1 MKQKTKEEYSEA
13 ETLTACSFKAA
24 AEMLTNSSCSS
35 PSFALSM
42 NSTGDYKTLFYQ
54 GLAIS
59 NPNKSKEDW
68 NRKVADMEEKEGL
81 LPQLVQNLYKTL
93 VNGSQCYTK
102 LPLKD
107 KKTR

>member
-1 MKQKTKEEYSEA
+1 MHDSSDVETHSLRSEGRMFVAIACLSRKKAMKRKTKEEYSEA

-59 NPNKSKEDW
+59 NPNKSKED
-68 NRKVADMEEKEGL
+68 
-81 LPQLVQNLYKTL
+81 
-93 VNGSQCYTK
+93 
-102 LPLKD
+102 
-107 KKTR
+107 

>member
-1 MKQKTKEEYSEA
+1 MKRKMEEEYSES

-24 AEMLTNSSCSS
+24 AEMLTNSSFISS
-35 PSFALSM
+35 SFALSM

-81 LPQLVQNLYKTL
+81 LPQLVQNKPSSL
-93 VNGSQCYTK
+93 VNGVSVLY
-102 LPLKD
+102 
-107 KKTR
+107 